1 MPNFRENRALILQSY
16 LSGILSDE
24 EFVLLYDV
32 NTSKNPDFPYWN
44 YERFDLD
51 KLSDEESKAEFR
63 FYKSDIFEL
72 ADILRLP
79 DQITFYNGIVV
90 ESIPAFCI
98 LLKRLAYPCRYSDL
112 IPRFARPVP
121 QLSIISNHMIDLIYG
136 MWGNWLSG
144 LNQPWLAPGSLQNFA
159 DSVHHA
165 GAALDNCWGF
175 VDGTVR
181 AISRP
186 LENQR
191 VVYNGRKRVHS
202 LKYQAV
208 VAPNGL
214 IANLYGPV
222 EGKRHDAGML
232 ADSGLLNE
240 LQQFSFSPRTGLPLC
255 IYGDPAYPLRVHLQA
270 PFRGNH
276 LTQLQKD
283 FNKSMSSVRV
293 SVEWIFGD
301 ICNYFKFI
309 DFKKNLKIGLSSVG
323 KMYLVCGLLQN
334 AHTCLYR
341 NTTCDY
347 FQLDPPSLNQY
358 FI

>member
-1 MPNFRENRALILQSY
+1 MPNSAPNSKALNSCNLCWNRQASKCVDDFVQVQIKMSNFRENRALISQSY

-32 NTSKNPDFPYWN
+32 NTSKNPDFPYWK

-98 LLKRLAYPCRYSDL
+98 LLKRLACLCRYSDL

-136 MWGNWLSG
+136 VWGNFLSG

-159 DSVHHA
+159 DSVHQA
-165 GAALDNCWGF
+165 GVALDNCWGF

-191 VVYNGRKRVHS
+191 VVYNGHKRVHS

-208 VAPNGL
+208 VTPNGL

-222 EGKRHDAGML
+222 EGKRHDAGM
-232 ADSGLLNE
+232 
-240 LQQFSFSPRTGLPLC
+240 
-255 IYGDPAYPLRVHLQA
+255 
-270 PFRGNH
+270 
-276 LTQLQKD
+276 
-283 FNKSMSSVRV
+283 
-293 SVEWIFGD
+293 
-301 ICNYFKFI
+301 
-309 DFKKNLKIGLSSVG
+309 
-323 KMYLVCGLLQN
+323 
-334 AHTCLYR
+334 
-341 NTTCDY
+341 
-347 FQLDPPSLNQY
+347 
-358 FI
+358 